1 MSSPELQS
9 TLFDS
14 LRCPWVTDGTAF
26 QGFGCPSTPECH
38 YTCASWWV
46 RWSLFLINSRKR
58 GEDGM
63 VIEGTSLIVGDVS
76 PSRISVINCAGWVGN
91 TQIRTAF
98 IFQGQRT
105 HKETDWE
112 DCCWDAKLHKR
123 NSSSFWLFSVV
134 WSWHVWVF
142 CKVCVFCFDYDA
154 LRRLNASQF

>member
-1 MSSPELQS
+1 MVIMLSSPELQS

-14 LRCPWVTDGTAF
+14 LCCPWVTDGTAF

-63 VIEGTSLIVGDVS
+63 VIEGTSLIVGDIS
-76 PSRISVINCAGWVGN
+76 PCRISVINCAGWVGN

-98 IFQGQRT
+98 IFQGQRMQRNWLWGLLLRCKT
-105 HKETDWE
+105 VFTKETLLLFGYFQWFGRDM
-112 DCCWDAKLHKR
+112 CGPFVKCV
-123 NSSSFWLFSVV
+123 SFVSTMMHWGS
-134 WSWHVWVF
+134 
-142 CKVCVFCFDYDA
+142 
-154 LRRLNASQF
+154 